1 MGDTAEQARWL
12 RETVGIRALPMAA
25 IRVTGEDARSWLN
38 GQITNDMSRT
48 EPGDAVYALAV
59 DTKGKIASDL
69 WALDLGEDGF
79 DLVVPP
85 DRLEPL
91 LAHLDKYV
99 VMEDVDLE
107 GRPVTVISA
116 QGPRHGELGLSGFAC
131 DRLGSGGTDVLDG
144 DRAAAVAAA
153 EALGGGEV
161 SAEAWELARLRA
173 GRPALGRDFDD
184 KTLPQE
190 AGLRDL
196 AVSFTKGCYVGQEVV
211 CMLETR
217 GQLRRRLVQAR
228 ADALPEPGAEVTA
241 DGVAV
246 GTVRSGAID
255 PDDGRA
261 WIHALIK
268 RKHAVPGAAL
278 ETATGAMTVREV
290 LGGDSEPPAL

>member
-12 RETVGIRALPMAA
+12 RETVGVRALAMAA

-38 GQITNDMSRT
+38 GQITNDVSRT
-48 EPGDAVYALAV
+48 EAGDAVYALAV

-69 WALDLGEDGF
+69 WALDRGDEGF
-79 DLVVPP
+79 ELVVPA
-85 DRLEPL
+85 DRLAPL

-107 GRPVTVISA
+107 GRAVTVVSA
-116 QGPRHGELGLSGFAC
+116 QGPRHAELGLEGFEC
-131 DRLGSGGTDVLDG
+131 DRLGAGGTDVVDG
-144 DRAAAVAAA
+144 DLAAAVEAA

-173 GRPALGRDFDD
+173 GRPAIGVDFDD

-196 AVSFTKGCYVGQEVV
+196 AVSFSKGCYVGQEVV
-211 CMLETR
+211 CMLESR

-228 ADALPEPGAEVTA
+228 ADALPEPGAEVLV
-241 DGVAV
+241 DGAAV
-246 GTVRSGAID
+246 GSVRSGALD
-255 PDDGRA
+255 PEDGKA
-261 WIHALIK
+261 WILALVK
-268 RKHAVPGAAL
+268 RKHAVVGLAL
-278 ETATGAMTVREV
+278 ETPAGTMTVREV
-290 LGGDSEPPAL
+290 LGGDSRSPAL